1 MSDNAEPCV
10 VPIVCDNGS
19 GMIKAGFAGACL
31 LPASLLTLSCRTG
44 EATPRTV
51 FPCLVGRP
59 RSSNASVM
67 TGSNP
72 KKHYVGEEAQGRRG
86 ILTLN
91 YPIKYGVVTDWDD
104 MEKVGHCLM

>member
-1 MSDNAEPCV
+1 
-10 VPIVCDNGS
+10 
-19 GMIKAGFAGACL
+19 
-31 LPASLLTLSCRTG
+31 
-44 EATPRTV
+44 
-51 FPCLVGRP
+51 
-59 RSSNASVM
+59 M

-104 MEKVGHCLM
+104 MEKARHR